1 MLADQVL
8 LYATGGLAFGH
19 VSVSANTYVNGT
31 VTNVFPPTG
40 LVPFVTPGTSALSA
54 SKTIVGFAV
63 GLGMEAKCSYL
74 LPTGWTWKLEY
85 LYVDLGSLD
94 TVSAFPAAL
103 PVAVLASPLNGTFS
117 THTHF
122 TDNIVRVGLNYK
134 FGEYAPVITAPPNV
148 R

>member
-1 MLADQVL
+1 MI
-8 LYATGGLAFGH
+8 
-19 VSVSANTYVNGT
+19 
-31 VTNVFPPTG
+31 
-40 LVPFVTPGTSALSA
+40 PGTSALSA
-54 SKTIVGFAV
+54 SKTNVGFAV
-63 GLGMEAKCSYL
+63 GLGMEAKCSHL
-74 LPTGWTWKLEY
+74 LPTGWSLKLEY

-103 PVAVLASPLNGTFS
+103 PVLAVFVSPLTGTFS

-148 R
+148 K